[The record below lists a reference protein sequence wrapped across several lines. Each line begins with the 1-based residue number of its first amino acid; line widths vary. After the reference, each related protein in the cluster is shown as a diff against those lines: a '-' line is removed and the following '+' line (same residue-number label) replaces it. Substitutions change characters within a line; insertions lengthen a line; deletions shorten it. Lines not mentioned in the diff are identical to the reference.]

1 MSRSAPSEVKP
12 AAGWL
17 AGGGEMGALIRAFDW
32 SSTPIGPIETW
43 SPALRMM
50 VGFMLANRFPLLLWW
65 GPEFISI
72 YNDPYRPVLGAKHPW
87 GLGRPVRECWSEIW
101 PILQPL
107 IETPFNG
114 GPATWMEDIELEINR
129 HGFVEETHFTIAY
142 SPVPDETAPRGI
154 GGVLATVHEISD
166 KVVSERRVAALH
178 DLGAR
183 VSEARTEDEAC
194 VRAAA
199 TLERHAKDLPF
210 ALIYLL
216 EPGGERAR
224 LCGTA
229 GIRTGDE
236 ASPPTVELGDDRGA
250 GWPLGDARRRR
261 ATVTVE
267 RIGDRFGSIPQAPG
281 SEPPHTALIV
291 AIPSSRL
298 NEPAGFLVAGISPR
312 LRLDERYVSFLELAA
327 TQIGTAL
334 TTAREYEEERHRAEA
349 LAEIDRAKTLFFSNV
364 SHEFRTPL
372 TLMLGPLEETL
383 ADEGDL
389 PAADRER
396 LEVAY
401 RNAGRLLKLVNTLLD
416 FSRIE
421 AGRIQA
427 SYEPIDLAALTAEL
441 ASVFRSTLEKAGLGL
456 VVTCPPLPEPVY
468 VDREMWEK
476 IVLNLLSNAFKF
488 TFDGE
493 IEVRLAPAGNAVAL
507 TVRDT
512 GTGIPAE
519 ELPFLFERF
528 HRVKG
533 AQGRSYEGSGIGLAL
548 VQELVR
554 LHGGSVVVESEMGLG
569 STFTVTIPGGSA
581 HLPADR
587 VIAER
592 ASNGGTGPRYRA
604 YVEEALRWL
613 PGRDGSRSAA
623 ATLEPAGSPSGAPA
637 ANGRVLLADDNTDM
651 REYVG
656 RLLTE
661 AGYEVESFADGEAA
675 WRAARERAPDI
686 AIVDV
691 MMPRLDGFGLLKAWR
706 ADERTATVPVIVL
719 SARAGEEARV
729 EGLAAGADDYLA
741 KPFSARALVATVG
754 AHLQIARIR
763 NEADQLVRESE
774 ARFRAFASAT
784 SDVVYRMSPDWTEM
798 RYLDGREFIADLPHP
813 SRTWL
818 EKYIHPDDQ
827 PLVTETI
834 ARAIRSRE
842 IFELEHRIIRVD
854 GSLGWTHS
862 KAVPILDARGEIVEW
877 FGAASDVTQRR
888 QAEAALRHA
897 DRMEAVGRL
906 AGGVAHEANNQM
918 TVVMGC
924 ANFALSAPG
933 LPAGVREDLERIR
946 RAAAHTATVTSQ
958 LLAFGRQQM
967 LRPVALD
974 LNALLESFAPVLRRI
989 VGEMVSLELELGPAL
1004 PPVLADRGALEQVVL
1019 NLTLNARDAMPG
1031 QGRLRVATGEVVVRE
1046 TEASRREEPVRP
1058 GRYGVLRVSD
1068 TGSGMPP
1075 ETLSRIF
1082 EPFFTTKAI
1091 GDGSG
1096 MGLSTVYG
1104 IVRQLGG
1111 DIQVT
1116 SEVGRGTSFRILLPI
1131 AAEAPAAPPASTE
1144 GAKAGG
1150 SGTVLVVEDESDV
1163 RALAVRALEMARYR
1177 VLEAKH
1183 GAAALHLLA
1192 AHHGD
1197 IVAIVADVAMPVMG
1211 GRELSRQVAE
1221 RYPGVPVLLVSGYAK
1236 DDLVR
1241 RGLIADAEVPL
1252 LLKPF
1257 TPGELVDRV
1266 GGLREAHSSPR

>member
-1 MSRSAPSEVKP
+1 MSRSAPPDAKP

-17 AGGGEMGALIRAFDW
+17 SGGGELGALIRSFDW
-32 SSTPIGPIETW
+32 SGTPIGPIETW

-65 GPEFISI
+65 GPEFVSI

-87 GLGRPVRECWSEIW
+87 GLGKPVRECWSEIW

-107 IETPFNG
+107 IETPFHG

-199 TLERHAKDLPF
+199 TLERHPKDLPF

-216 EPGGERAR
+216 EPGGDRAR

-229 GIRTGDE
+229 GVRAGDE
-236 ASPPTVELGDDRGA
+236 VSPSMVELGDDTGV
-250 GWPLGDARRRR
+250 GWPLGAARRGQT
-261 ATVTVE
+261 TVTVE

-281 SEPPHTALIV
+281 SEPPHTALVVPIQ
-291 AIPSSRL
+291 ASRL
-298 NEPAGFLVAGISPR
+298 NEPAGFLVAGVSPR
-312 LRLDERYVSFLELAA
+312 LRLDERYVNFIELAA
-327 TQIGTAL
+327 AQIGTAL
-334 TTAREYEEERHRAEA
+334 ATARAYEEERQRAEA
-349 LAEIDRAKTLFFSNV
+349 LAEVDRAKTVFFSNV

-383 ADEGDL
+383 AGEGEL

-396 LEVAY
+396 LEVAH

-427 SYEPIDLAALTAEL
+427 SYEATDLAGFTAEL
-441 ASVFRSTLEKAGLGL
+441 ASVFRSTIEKAGLRL

-488 TFDGE
+488 TLDGA
-493 IEVRLAPAGNAVAL
+493 IEVRLEPADDAVAL

-512 GTGIPAE
+512 GTGIPSA

-554 LHGGSVVVESEMGLG
+554 LHGGSVGVESEVGRG
-569 STFTVTIPGGSA
+569 SAFTVTIPTGSA
-581 HLPADR
+581 HLPVERIVTA
-587 VIAER
+587 R
-592 ASNGGTGPRYRA
+592 ASIDTGLQYRA
-604 YVEEALRWL
+604 YVEEASRWL
-613 PGRDGSRSAA
+613 PGQDGDDAGEAGLTPELAGASES
-623 ATLEPAGSPSGAPA
+623 PAGTAKA
-637 ANGRVLLADDNTDM
+637 RVLLADDNADM

-656 RLLTE
+656 RLLAE
-661 AGYEVESFADGEAA
+661 AGYEVQAFGDGQAA
-675 WRAARERAPDI
+675 WDAARECAPDL

-691 MMPRLDGFGLLKAWR
+691 MMPRLDGFGLLKAWHS
-706 ADERTATVPVIVL
+706 DERTATVPVIML
-719 SARAGEEARV
+719 SARAGEEARI

-741 KPFSARALVATVG
+741 KPFSARELLACIG
-754 AHLQIARIR
+754 AHLKIARIR
-763 NEADQLVRESE
+763 
-774 ARFRAFASAT
+774 
-784 SDVVYRMSPDWTEM
+784 
-798 RYLDGREFIADLPHP
+798 
-813 SRTWL
+813 
-818 EKYIHPDDQ
+818 K
-827 PLVTETI
+827 
-834 ARAIRSRE
+834 
-842 IFELEHRIIRVD
+842 
-854 GSLGWTHS
+854 
-862 KAVPILDARGEIVEW
+862 DAG
-877 FGAASDVTQRR
+877 
-888 QAEAALRHA
+888 AALRHA

-924 ANFALSAPG
+924 ANFALAVPG
-933 LPAGVREDLERIR
+933 LPAAVKEDLERIR
-946 RAAAHTATVTSQ
+946 RAADHTATLTAQ
-958 LLAFGRQQM
+958 LLAFGRQQI
-967 LRPVALD
+967 LRPVSVD
-974 LNALLESFAPVLRRI
+974 LNAMLESFAPVLRRI
-989 VGEMVSLELELGPAL
+989 VGEMTTLELELAPGLA
-1004 PPVLADRGALEQVVL
+1004 PVLADRGALEQVMI

-1031 QGRLRVATGEVVVRE
+1031 QGRLRVATGEVVVHAGGSPE
-1046 TEASRREEPVRP
+1046 REEPVRP
-1058 GRYGVLRVSD
+1058 GRYGVLTVSD
-1068 TGSGMPP
+1068 TGSGMTA
-1075 ETLSRIF
+1075 ETLTHIF
-1082 EPFFTTKAI
+1082 EPFYTTKAI

-1116 SEVGRGTSFRILLPI
+1116 SEVGRGSSFRMLLPI
-1131 AAEAPAAPPASTE
+1131 AAETPAAASGPAD
-1144 GAKAGG
+1144 GARTAAV
-1150 SGTVLVVEDESDV
+1150 GTVLVAEDEADV
-1163 RALAVRALEMARYR
+1163 RALAVRALRMAGYT
-1177 VLEAKH
+1177 VLEAED
-1183 GAAALHLLA
+1183 GAAALDLLA
-1192 AHHGD
+1192 AQQGD
-1197 IVAIVADVAMPVMG
+1197 IVAIVSDVAMPVMG
-1211 GRELSRQVAE
+1211 GWELSREVGT
-1221 RYPGVPVLLVSGYAK
+1221 RYPGVPVLLLSGYAT

-1241 RGLIADAEVPL
+1241 RGLIADAGVPL

-1257 TPGELVDRV
+1257 TPTELVDRV
-1266 GGLREAHSSPR
+1266 AGLRETRPGP

>member
-1 MSRSAPSEVKP
+1 MPSSAPSDVNP
-12 AAGWL
+12 AVAWL
-17 AGGGEMGALIRAFDW
+17 AGGGEMGTLIRAFDW
-32 SSTPIGPIETW
+32 SRTPIGPIDSW

-87 GLGRPVRECWSEIW
+87 GLGKPVRECWSEIW

-107 IETPFNG
+107 IETPFHG

-194 VRAAA
+194 LRAAA

-216 EPGGERAR
+216 EAGGDRAR

-229 GIRTGDE
+229 GWRAGDE
-236 ASPPTVELGDDRGA
+236 ASPLTVELGDDTGT
-250 GWPLGDARRRR
+250 GWPLGDARRSQT
-261 ATVTVE
+261 TVTVE
-267 RIGDRFGSIPQAPG
+267 RIGDRFGRVPQVPG
-281 SEPPHTALIV
+281 SEPPHTALV
-291 AIPSSRL
+291 VPIPSRRPDD
-298 NEPAGFLVAGISPR
+298 PAGFLVAGISPR
-312 LRLDERYVSFLELAA
+312 LRLDERYVNFLELAA

-334 TTAREYEEERHRAEA
+334 ATAREYEAERHRAEA
-349 LAEIDRAKTLFFSNV
+349 LAEIDRAKTVFFSNV

-383 ADEGDL
+383 AGGRDL
-389 PAADRER
+389 PVADRER
-396 LEVAY
+396 LEVAH

-416 FSRIE
+416 FARLE
-421 AGRIQA
+421 AGRIEA
-427 SYEPIDLAALTAEL
+427 SYEPTDLAALTAEL
-441 ASVFRSTLEKAGLGL
+441 ASVFRSALEKAGLRL
-456 VVTCPPLPEPVY
+456 VVACPPLPEPVH

-488 TFDGE
+488 TLDGE
-493 IEVRLAPAGNAVAL
+493 IEVRLVPAGDGVAL

-512 GTGIPAE
+512 GTGIPDE

-554 LHGGSVVVESEMGLG
+554 LHGGSVRVESEVGRG
-569 STFTVTIPGGSA
+569 SAFTVTIPRGSA
-581 HLPADR
+581 HLPA
-587 VIAER
+587 ER
-592 ASNGGTGPRYRA
+592 LVAARAPTDTGRHHRA
-604 YVEEALRWL
+604 FVEEALRWL
-613 PGRDGSRSAA
+613 PGRDGDDARRAG
-623 ATLEPAGSPSGAPA
+623 ATLESAVASTSASTA
-637 ANGRVLLADDNTDM
+637 SAKARVLLADDNADM

-661 AGYEVESFADGEAA
+661 AGYEVEPFADGRAA
-675 WRAARERAPDI
+675 WHAARDRAPDI

-691 MMPRLDGFGLLKAWR
+691 MMPRLDGFGLLKEWR

-741 KPFSARALVATVG
+741 KPFSARALIATVG

-763 NEADQLVRESE
+763 NEAEQRVRESE
-774 ARFRAFASAT
+774 ERFRAFASAT
-784 SDVVYRMSPDWTEM
+784 SDVVYRMNPDWTEM
-798 RYLDGREFIADLPHP
+798 QYLDGREFIADLPHP

-827 PLVTETI
+827 PLLTETI
-834 ARAIRSRE
+834 ARAIRSRGV
-842 IFELEHRIIRVD
+842 FELEHRIIRVD

-862 KAVPILDARGEIVEW
+862 RAVPILDAHGEIVEW

-924 ANFALSAPG
+924 ANFALGVPG
-933 LPAGVREDLERIR
+933 LPAAVREDLERIR

-974 LNALLESFAPVLRRI
+974 LNAMLESFAPVL
-989 VGEMVSLELELGPAL
+989 P
-1004 PPVLADRGALEQVVL
+1004 ADRG
-1019 NLTLNARDAMPG
+1019 
-1031 QGRLRVATGEVVVRE
+1031 
-1046 TEASRREEPVRP
+1046 
-1058 GRYGVLRVSD
+1058 
-1068 TGSGMPP
+1068 
-1075 ETLSRIF
+1075 
-1082 EPFFTTKAI
+1082 
-1091 GDGSG
+1091 
-1096 MGLSTVYG
+1096 
-1104 IVRQLGG
+1104 
-1111 DIQVT
+1111 
-1116 SEVGRGTSFRILLPI
+1116 
-1131 AAEAPAAPPASTE
+1131 
-1144 GAKAGG
+1144 
-1150 SGTVLVVEDESDV
+1150 
-1163 RALAVRALEMARYR
+1163 
-1177 VLEAKH
+1177 
-1183 GAAALHLLA
+1183 
-1192 AHHGD
+1192 
-1197 IVAIVADVAMPVMG
+1197 
-1211 GRELSRQVAE
+1211 
-1221 RYPGVPVLLVSGYAK
+1221 
-1236 DDLVR
+1236 
-1241 RGLIADAEVPL
+1241 
-1252 LLKPF
+1252 
-1257 TPGELVDRV
+1257 
-1266 GGLREAHSSPR
+1266 